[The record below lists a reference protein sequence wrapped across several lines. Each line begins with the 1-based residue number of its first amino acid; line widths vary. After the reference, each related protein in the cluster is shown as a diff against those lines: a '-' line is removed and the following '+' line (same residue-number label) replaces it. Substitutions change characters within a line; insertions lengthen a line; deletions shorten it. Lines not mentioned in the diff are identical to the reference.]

1 MSSDAAR
8 LLPAAA
14 LTAAVGLPVRVF
26 TVFEIRGGLGFNAE
40 EHLTLLYC
48 LEFKIW
54 SGTAKNINPFRLLIE
69 RKERLESTVHWHS
82 LLE

>member
-26 TVFEIRGGLGFNAE
+26 TVFEIRGGVGLQRRR
-40 EHLTLLYC
+40 TLDATVLFGIQN
-48 LEFKIW
+48 LE
-54 SGTAKNINPFRLLIE
+54 RDC
-69 RKERLESTVHWHS
+69 KEYQSLSFVDRVKGKTGKYST
-82 LLE
+82 LA